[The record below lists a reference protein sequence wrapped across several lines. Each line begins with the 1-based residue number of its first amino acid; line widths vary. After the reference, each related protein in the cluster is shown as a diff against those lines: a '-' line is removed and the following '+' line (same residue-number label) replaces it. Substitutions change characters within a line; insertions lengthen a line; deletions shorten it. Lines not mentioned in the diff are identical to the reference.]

1 MATFLGFPVAASSAS
16 AAAPS
21 GLIPE
26 ESWRARLAGRL
37 LPGASGMSAGD
48 RDAMM
53 RQGLLG
59 LAAGMASTGGQG
71 TAAAIGNGLQSGLL
85 AMNQGRDSINDA
97 AYKKALM
104 DRQLGDPAGLRE
116 FNAMTDGLSDEDKL
130 QARRV
135 RLGLEGRA
143 SSGGIGFDTFT
154 DANGFQ
160 RPQRNNPRTGSIEL
174 WIDESQQWVPL
185 GSAGEVA
192 PGSQPVTR
200 TATAN
205 GMPISI
211 GDDVPPAMRAMIEQF
226 EAQQRPIPANVHL
239 PEQRV
244 PTFTPAPV
252 PGIGRGRRKEDE
264 AAAVAAA
271 STAAT
276 RAAELQYLPAEL
288 GMRADTAVDQ
298 AARIASTTGA
308 IELANERTADTMTR
322 ARDANT
328 AIGLLDEAERILP
341 TATGST
347 AGAAADRAAALFGR
361 STSGAQST
369 AQLKTIAGQLVS
381 RMPRMEGPQSDK
393 DVQLYKDMAGNLAD
407 DTLPVAT
414 RQAAAQQIRRL
425 QEKYA
430 NPQAPA
436 AAPRAP
442 ASQAAPR
449 RLRYNPATGSLE

>member
-1 MATFLGFPVAASSAS
+1 MATFLGFPVAASAAS
-16 AAAPS
+16 AGGMQ
-21 GLIPE
+21 GLIPK
-26 ESWRARLAGRL
+26 ESWRARVAGRL
-37 LPGASGMSAGD
+37 IPGASGMSAED
-48 RDAMM
+48 RDAMV

-85 AMNQGRDSINDA
+85 SLNSGAQNLQEQQYRQQV
-97 AYKKALM
+97 L

-154 DANGFQ
+154 DANGVP
-160 RPQRNNPRTGSIEL
+160 RPQRNNPRTGSVEL
-174 WIDESQQWVPL
+174 WLDEHQRWVPL
-185 GSAGEVA
+185 GGGGEA
-192 PGSQPVTR
+192 PQGAQPVTQTT
-200 TATAN
+200 TAS
-205 GMPISI
+205 GMPIAI
-211 GDDVPPAMRAMIEQF
+211 GNDVPPAMRQMIEQF
-226 EAQQRPIPANVHL
+226 EAQQRPIPANVQL

-252 PGIGRGRRKEDE
+252 PGLGRGRRKEDE
-264 AAAVAAA
+264 AAAVAG
-271 STAAT
+271 AT
-276 RAAELQYLPAEL
+276 RAVELGTLPAEL
-288 GMRADTAVDQ
+288 GMRTDAAVDQ
-298 AARIASTTGA
+298 AGRIASTTGA
-308 IELANERTADTMTR
+308 IDLANERAADTASR

-407 DTLPVAT
+407 DTLPVET

-430 NPQAPA
+430 NPQQPA

-442 ASQAAPR
+442 AQGAPR